1 MQQIGHKSMMLVLG
15 EDETLHSSMW
25 GKGFDINRFGTEGG
39 FFEEYPFHL
48 NSKMPKT
55 SSR

>member
-1 MQQIGHKSMMLVLG
+1 MMLVLG

-25 GKGFDINRFGTEGG
+25 GKGFDINLFGTEGG